1 MGTFRF
7 KFLDM
12 KEVLGQALPLSEE
25 LTAFPHTCL
34 SEGTCRELPSPSALL
49 L

>member
-12 KEVLGQALPLSEE
+12 KEALGQALPLLEE

-34 SEGTCRELPSPSALL
+34 SKLPSPSALL